1 MIDTILY
8 ELVLILPYLA
18 FVSGILLLLKAY
30 LFFTRKT
37 NCWKLHDFFFFN
49 YRHIETS
56 FSESGK
62 KNKEIQNIFSI
73 VIAILIVLSTIGLLI
88 QRSMSVK

>member
-1 MIDTILY
+1 MVDNILY

-18 FVSGILLLLKAY
+18 IFSGILILLKTY
-30 LFFTRKT
+30 LFITNKT
-37 NCWKLHDFFFFN
+37 SSWKLHHFLFFN

-56 FSESGK
+56 YSQAGK

-73 VIAILIVLSTIGLLI
+73 IIAILVVLSLLGLLI
-88 QRSMSVK
+88 QRSMGA

>member
-1 MIDTILY
+1 MIDTFLY

-30 LFFTRKT
+30 LFFTKKT
-37 NCWKLHDFFFFN
+37 SSWKLHHFFFFD

-56 FSESGK
+56 FSQSGK

-73 VIAILIVLSTIGLLI
+73 VIAILIVLSAVGFLV
-88 QRSMSVK
+88 QRSMSL

>member
-1 MIDTILY
+1 MIDTFLY
-8 ELVLILPYLA
+8 QLVLILPYLA
-18 FVSGILLLLKAY
+18 LVSGILLLLKAY
-30 LFFTRKT
+30 LFYSKKT
-37 NCWKLHDFFFFN
+37 SSWKLFNFFFFN
-49 YRHIETS
+49 HRHIETS
-56 FSESGK
+56 YSETGK